1 MRPSECNMCGE
12 RGMVHS
18 TATDGRKSIRYR
30 ICRACGHRWPT
41 IEVRSDY
48 LYRLE
53 ALEKATRKLVEEI
66 NG

>member
-18 TATDGRKSIRYR
+18 TATDESKSIRYR
-30 ICRACGHRWPT
+30 VCRGCGHRWPT

-48 LYRLE
+48 IYD
-53 ALEKATRKLVEEI
+53 LEKLAKLAQKLVEEI